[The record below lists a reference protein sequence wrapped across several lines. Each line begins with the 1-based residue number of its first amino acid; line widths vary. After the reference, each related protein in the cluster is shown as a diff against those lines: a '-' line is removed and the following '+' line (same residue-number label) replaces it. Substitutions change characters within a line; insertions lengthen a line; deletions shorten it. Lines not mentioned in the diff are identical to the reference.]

1 MPEMTEQFTAGKLII
16 THPTGVVCEYD
27 EAALC
32 ELLRKTERE
41 RDEADEELERVN
53 YQIELL
59 RGSKKNV

>member
-1 MPEMTEQFTAGKLII
+1 MKITFNKGKMVVK
-16 THPTGVVCEYD
+16 HPTGIVCEYD

-32 ELLRKTERE
+32 ELLKKTERD
-41 RDEADEELERVN
+41 RDEANEELERAN

>member
-1 MPEMTEQFTAGKLII
+1 MKIEYNDGKMVV
-16 THPTGVVCEYD
+16 THPTGIVCEYD

-32 ELLRKTERE
+32 ESLKKAE
-41 RDEADEELERVN
+41 RDRNEANEELERVN